1 MADVRCNLPRGK
13 ATKRNSRWRERS
25 VRIIEKQDLDQL
37 RQVTIISLEKIS
49 VLYQSRDNEGYLSI
63 LYTLWRVGT
72 RVILQYLLLDSIF
85 NCFGI
90 TRVRVRRWFVR
101 TDRCNYS
108 QCFDDFRDATV
119 EYNRVTLF
127 GSRIYDCLY
136 QLYIHLRFSISMR
149 SNTIDFW
156 IVELVQRQT
165 ILCTKNYNYRFKNI
179 RDLVIYTKVT

>member
-127 GSRIYDCLY
+127 RSRIYDCLSI
-136 QLYIHLRFSISMR
+136 IHTSSFFYFDKIKYYWFLDRWTRPETDNFMYKK
-149 SNTIDFW
+149 
-156 IVELVQRQT
+156 L
-165 ILCTKNYNYRFKNI
+165 
-179 RDLVIYTKVT
+179 